1 MDQEFRFK
9 KSSFS
14 ENNDH
19 CVESARPGSDAAIRD
34 SKQTA
39 GPALRFEDAAF
50 ASFIGKVKADSLDLP
65 S

>member
-1 MDQEFRFK
+1 MEHDFRFK

-19 CVESARPGSDAAIRD
+19 CIESARPGSVAAIRD
-34 SKQTA
+34 SKQVA
-39 GPALRFEDAAF
+39 GPTLQFDDAAF
-50 ASFIGKVKADSLDLP
+50 ASFIGKIKADSADLP